1 VGADLTLRV
10 KARSDRWPSHVRIG
24 QGTLIDDDVRV
35 GGEHSGASR
44 PIEIGRD
51 ARIRG
56 GSTIDDGARIGDRFE
71 TGRHV
76 FIGEDTVIGD
86 DCHIENNTIIEVGC
100 TLGDRVRV
108 QANCYVASFTTIEDD
123 VTIGPGVGLANDPH
137 PGSAD
142 HACMRGPTI
151 ERGAQIGMNA
161 TILPFVTIGERSVVG
176 AGSVVTRAVP
186 AELVVAGNP
195 ARVLKSISQV
205 TCPLDLQPG
214 EYLGGSSNE
223 RILRTVPSS
232 ELEVEESVASGR
244 RRERSEHDDS

>member
-1 VGADLTLRV
+1 MVGADLTLRV
-10 KARSDRWPSHVRIG
+10 ERRGERWPSHVRIG

-35 GGEHSGASR
+35 GSEHTRGASH

-51 ARIRG
+51 VRIRG
-56 GSTIDDGARIGDRFE
+56 GSSIDDGARIGDRFE
-71 TGRHV
+71 TGHNV
-76 FIGEDTVIGD
+76 FIGEDAVIGD
-86 DCHIENNTIIEVGC
+86 DCHIANNTIIGVGC

-108 QANCYVASFTTIEDD
+108 QANCFVAAFTTIEDD
-123 VTIGPGVGLANDPH
+123 VAIGPGVGLANDPH
-137 PGSAD
+137 PGSVD

-161 TILPFVTIGERSVVG
+161 TILPFVTIGQRSVVG
-176 AGSVVTRAVP
+176 AGSVVTRPVP

-214 EYLGGSSNE
+214 EYLDGA
-223 RILRTVPSS
+223 S
-232 ELEVEESVASGR
+232 EATPAR
-244 RRERSEHDDS
+244 

>member
-1 VGADLTLRV
+1 M
-10 KARSDRWPSHVRIG
+10 RIG
-24 QGTLIDDDVRV
+24 QGSLIDDDVHLGGGRV
-35 GGEHSGASR
+35 QGAPR
-44 PIEIGRD
+44 PIEIGRA
-51 ARIRG
+51 ARIRD

-71 TGRHV
+71 TGQNV
-76 FIGEDTVIGD
+76 LIGEDTVIGD
-86 DCHIENNTIIEVGC
+86 DCQIENNTIIEVGC

-108 QANCYVASFTTIEDD
+108 QANCFVAAFTTIEDD

-137 PGSAD
+137 PGSAN

-214 EYLGGSSNE
+214 EYLDGSSE
-223 RILRTVPSS
+223 TAPAR
-232 ELEVEESVASGR
+232 
-244 RRERSEHDDS
+244 

>member
-1 VGADLTLRV
+1 MGADLTLRV
-10 KARSDRWPSHVRIG
+10 KARGDRWLSHVHIG

-35 GGEHSGASR
+35 GGEHANGASR

-56 GSTIDDGARIGDRFE
+56 GSGIDDGARIGDRFE
-71 TGRHV
+71 TGHNV
-76 FIGEDTVIGD
+76 FIGEDAVIGD

-108 QANCYVASFTTIEDD
+108 QANCFVAAFTTIEDD

-137 PGSAD
+137 PGSVN

-161 TILPFVTIGERSVVG
+161 TILPFVTIGQRSVVG
-176 AGSVVTRAVP
+176 AGSVVTHPVP
-186 AELVVAGNP
+186 PELVVAGNP

-214 EYLGGSSNE
+214 EYLDGSSE
-223 RILRTVPSS
+223 PAPART
-232 ELEVEESVASGR
+232 AAR
-244 RRERSEHDDS
+244 

>member
-1 VGADLTLRV
+1 MT
-10 KARSDRWPSHVRIG
+10 RSDGNGRVPSVLAMRAGSPAQRWASHIRIG
-24 QGTLIDDDVRV
+24 RGALIDDDVRL
-35 GGEHSGASR
+35 GGGRAQGASH

-56 GSTIDDGARIGDRFE
+56 GSMIDDGVRIGDRLE
-71 TGRHV
+71 TGHNV

-86 DCHIENNTIIEVGC
+86 DVHIENNTIIEAGC

-108 QANCYVASFTTIEDD
+108 QANCYAAAFTTIEDD

-137 PGSAD
+137 PGSEN

-161 TILPFVTIGERSVVG
+161 TILPFVTIGQRSVVG
-176 AGSVVTRAVP
+176 AGSVVTRPVP

-195 ARVLKSISQV
+195 ARVLKSVSQV

-214 EYLGGSSNE
+214 EYLCGPDA
-223 RILRTVPSS
+223 TVAG
-232 ELEVEESVASGR
+232 ESGAAS
-244 RRERSEHDDS
+244 

>member
-1 VGADLTLRV
+1 MRAGSPAQ
-10 KARSDRWPSHVRIG
+10 RWASHIRIG
-24 QGTLIDDDVRV
+24 RGALIDDDVRL
-35 GGEHSGASR
+35 GGGHAQGGASH

-51 ARIRG
+51 VRIRG
-56 GSTIDDGARIGDRFE
+56 GSMIDDGVRIGDRLE
-71 TGRHV
+71 TGHNV

-86 DCHIENNTIIEVGC
+86 DVHIESNTIIEAGC

-108 QANCYVASFTTIEDD
+108 QANCYAAAFTTIEDD

-137 PGSAD
+137 PGSEN

-161 TILPFVTIGERSVVG
+161 TILPFVTIGQRSVVG
-176 AGSVVTRAVP
+176 AGSVVTRTVP

-195 ARVLKSISQV
+195 ARVLKSVSQV

-214 EYLGGSSNE
+214 EYLCGPDATAAG
-223 RILRTVPSS
+223 
-232 ELEVEESVASGR
+232 ESGAAF
-244 RRERSEHDDS
+244 

>member
-1 VGADLTLRV
+1 MVGADLTLRV
-10 KARSDRWPSHVRIG
+10 DPRGERWPSHVRIG
-24 QGTLIDDDVRV
+24 QGTLMDDDVRV
-35 GGEHSGASR
+35 GGEHTKGASR
-44 PIEIGRD
+44 QIEIGRD

-56 GSTIDDGARIGDRFE
+56 GSSIEGGVRIGDRFE
-71 TGRHV
+71 TGHNV
-76 FIGEDTVIGD
+76 FIGEDAVIGD

-108 QANCYVASFTTIEDD
+108 QANCYVAAFTTIEDD

-137 PGSAD
+137 PGSVS

-161 TILPFVTIGERSVVG
+161 TILPFVTIGQRSVVG
-176 AGSVVTRAVP
+176 AGSVVTRPVP

-214 EYLGGSSNE
+214 EYLDGSSE
-223 RILRTVPSS
+223 PTPAR
-232 ELEVEESVASGR
+232 
-244 RRERSEHDDS
+244 

>member
-1 VGADLTLRV
+1 MVGADLTLRV
-10 KARSDRWPSHVRIG
+10 ERRGERWPSHVRIG

-35 GGEHSGASR
+35 GSEHTKGALR

-51 ARIRG
+51 VRIRG
-56 GSTIDDGARIGDRFE
+56 GSRIDDGARIVDRFE
-71 TGRHV
+71 TGHNV
-76 FIGEDTVIGD
+76 SIGEDAVIGD

-108 QANCYVASFTTIEDD
+108 QANCFVAAFTTIEDD

-137 PGSAD
+137 PGSPD

-161 TILPFVTIGERSVVG
+161 TILPFVTIGQRSVVG

-186 AELVVAGNP
+186 PELVVAGNP

-214 EYLGGSSNE
+214 EYLDGSSE
-223 RILRTVPSS
+223 ATPAR
-232 ELEVEESVASGR
+232 
-244 RRERSEHDDS
+244 